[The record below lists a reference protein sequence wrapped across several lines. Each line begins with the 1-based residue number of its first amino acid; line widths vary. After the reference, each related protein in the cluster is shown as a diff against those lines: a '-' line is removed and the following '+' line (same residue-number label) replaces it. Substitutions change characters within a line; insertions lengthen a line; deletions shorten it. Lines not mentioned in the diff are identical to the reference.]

1 MANCVAH
8 MAGQIG
14 VPLYRRKEPRH
25 VSSSASGRA
34 RTRRLRV
41 HTPVR
46 GGDSL
51 CFYTFYFFYTFSVG
65 EKSNKRWNS
74 NVFIAFFSYTFT
86 LVYSFCMLKRVTNVG
101 IPTFLLT
108 LLHLFLSLEGRAP
121 SKILPNRWNHWDFL
135 RFPSLWKSRK
145 VYVPTSTAMVPLP
158 GMVIL

>member
-1 MANCVAH
+1 MYHSIVERSPGMFPH
-8 MAGQIG
+8 
-14 VPLYRRKEPRH
+14 PRPD
-25 VSSSASGRA
+25 VRALDASASIPPPGEA
-34 RTRRLRV
+34 IPCAFILFT
-41 HTPVR
+41 
-46 GGDSL
+46 
-51 CFYTFYFFYTFSVG
+51 FFYTFSVG

-86 LVYSFCMLKRVTNVG
+86 LVYSFCMLKGVTNVG

>member
-1 MANCVAH
+1 MFPH
-8 MAGQIG
+8 
-14 VPLYRRKEPRH
+14 PRPD
-25 VSSSASGRA
+25 VRALDASASIPPSGEA
-34 RTRRLRV
+34 IPCAFILFTFFTFFQWVKRV
-41 HTPVR
+41 T
-46 GGDSL
+46 
-51 CFYTFYFFYTFSVG
+51 
-65 EKSNKRWNS
+65 KRWNS

-135 RFPSLWKSRK
+135 RFPSLWKSGK

>member
-1 MANCVAH
+1 MFPH
-8 MAGQIG
+8 
-14 VPLYRRKEPRH
+14 PRPD
-25 VSSSASGRA
+25 VRALDASASIPPPGEA
-34 RTRRLRV
+34 IPCAFIHIT
-41 HTPVR
+41 
-46 GGDSL
+46 
-51 CFYTFYFFYTFSVG
+51 FFYTFSVG

-86 LVYSFCMLKRVTNVG
+86 LVYSFCMLKGVTNVG

>member
-1 MANCVAH
+1 MFPH
-8 MAGQIG
+8 
-14 VPLYRRKEPRH
+14 PRPD
-25 VSSSASGRA
+25 VRALDASASIPPSGEA
-34 RTRRLRV
+34 IPCAFIL
-41 HTPVR
+41 
-46 GGDSL
+46 
-51 CFYTFYFFYTFSVG
+51 FTF
-65 EKSNKRWNS
+65 
-74 NVFIAFFSYTFT
+74 FT
-86 LVYSFCMLKRVTNVG
+86 LFQWVKRVTNVG

>member
-1 MANCVAH
+1 ML
-8 MAGQIG
+8 
-14 VPLYRRKEPRH
+14 LYF
-25 VSSSASGRA
+25 
-34 RTRRLRV
+34 L
-41 HTPVR
+41 
-46 GGDSL
+46 L
-51 CFYTFYFFYTFSVG
+51 FFYTFSVG

-86 LVYSFCMLKRVTNVG
+86 LVYSFCMLKGVTNVG

>member
-1 MANCVAH
+1 MFPH
-8 MAGQIG
+8 
-14 VPLYRRKEPRH
+14 PRPD
-25 VSSSASGRA
+25 VRALDASASIPPPGEA
-34 RTRRLRV
+34 IPCAFILFT
-41 HTPVR
+41 
-46 GGDSL
+46 
-51 CFYTFYFFYTFSVG
+51 FFYIFSVG

-86 LVYSFCMLKRVTNVG
+86 LVYSFCMLKGVTNVG

>member
-1 MANCVAH
+1 MFPH
-8 MAGQIG
+8 
-14 VPLYRRKEPRH
+14 PRPD
-25 VSSSASGRA
+25 VRALDASASIPPSGEA
-34 RTRRLRV
+34 IPCAFILFTFFTLFQWVKRV
-41 HTPVR
+41 T
-46 GGDSL
+46 
-51 CFYTFYFFYTFSVG
+51 
-65 EKSNKRWNS
+65 KRWNS

-86 LVYSFCMLKRVTNVG
+86 LVYSLCMLKRVTNVG